1 MLPAHRP
8 SAPPSAFRRRRR
20 APAAEAGGDAVAAS
34 WLRRLARIY
43 WRRRLLLGGAMVAA
57 VAGAFVIVQKVPPRF
72 QSSATVM
79 LDPRQH
85 TVIDIPQVVTPFR
98 PDELAVESEIQV
110 MLSQDLART
119 VIAATGVDR
128 SPEFNPA
135 VERRQQAEEGP
146 AEAADAGDSP
156 LSRLT
161 AGVGTAA
168 GWVRASLGADDQ
180 PSPERDSR
188 RDELVMLQRFAKA
201 LEVRPVG
208 RSRVIG
214 VTFTAR
220 DPDLAAA
227 VANAVVETY
236 LAQQSTGRIRET
248 ERANGWLRQRAQELR
263 AEAATAQKAYTDRMT
278 AAQSTA
284 GVDQQLLRDQLL
296 DINRTLAV
304 TEADLMAAR
313 NHRTQLETLLDAGR
327 LEPLADMA
335 RSETMQAIRL
345 RLVDLQRDLAD
356 RSGRLGPRHPSVT
369 ALTDQIR
376 STRAS
381 LAEEARRLVAD
392 ARGDE
397 AALENRVASLRA
409 SAEDHQRELRQQQ
422 DATADV
428 ATLERE
434 AKSTEDLYNTF
445 LTRFKETSAGTL
457 APPEAW
463 MVSRAQPAADPV
475 FPNTPLL
482 LGFAGIA
489 ALGLAGAGV
498 TLREMLHT
506 GLRSADEVEGS
517 LGLRGLG
524 LSPALP
530 KRLSG
535 RAVVEDLLKRPRSAF
550 AESVRIIVSNA
561 IGPLR
566 PEMGAQVVSVCSAC
580 PHEGKSTLVAA
591 SATLLAMSGFR
602 VLVIDAD
609 MRGPSQHG
617 LFAVPNRY
625 GLSDDLHAAAEAMS
639 GNPLLPGH
647 DMPEPA
653 VDTVTGVHVL
663 TGGQAGAADTRG
675 PMYLGHAERLGH
687 LIGGY
692 RQSYDIILLDMPPC
706 TPVAD
711 ARIFATLSDRC
722 LFVTRWLSTPVS
734 TVRYALGE
742 LQGAGVDIAGLA
754 LLQVDVQ
761 EHAAYEYGD
770 SGLYH
775 RHNRYY
781 SHT

>member
-8 SAPPSAFRRRRR
+8 PASFPVFPRRIRPASAGIGA
-20 APAAEAGGDAVAAS
+20 GDAAAGS
-34 WLRRLARIY
+34 WLRRLARLY
-43 WRRRLLLGGAMVAA
+43 WRRRLLLGGAVVAMVAVTFA
-57 VAGAFVIVQKVPPRF
+57 IVQRIPPRF

-119 VIAATGVDR
+119 VIAATGVA
-128 SPEFNPA
+128 SSAEFNPA
-135 VERRQQAEEGP
+135 VERQQRGAEP
-146 AEAADAGDSP
+146 ADDTPLAGLKAGIGGAVQWVRDALGTADAP
-156 LSRLT
+156 
-161 AGVGTAA
+161 
-168 GWVRASLGADDQ
+168 
-180 PSPERDSR
+180 PSPERDVR

-214 VTFTAR
+214 VSFTAR

-227 VANAVVETY
+227 VANAVVDAY
-236 LAQQSTGRIRET
+236 LAQQSAGRIRET

-263 AEAATAQKAYTDRMT
+263 AEAAKAQKAYTDRMT
-278 AAQSTA
+278 AAQSSA

-304 TEADLMAAR
+304 AEADLNAAR
-313 NHRTQLETLLDAGR
+313 NRRTQLESLLEAGR
-327 LEPLADMA
+327 LEPLAAMA
-335 RSETMQAIRL
+335 RSDTMQAIRL
-345 RLVDLQRDLAD
+345 RLVDLQRDMAD
-356 RSGRLGPRHPSVT
+356 RSGRLGPLHPSVT
-369 ALTDQIR
+369 ALAAQIR
-376 STRAS
+376 STRDS
-381 LAEEARRLVAD
+381 LAIEARRLVAD

-397 AALENRVASLRA
+397 AALQDRAASLRA
-409 SAEDHQRELRQQQ
+409 AAEDHQRELRQQQ

-457 APPEAW
+457 SPPEAW
-463 MVSRAQPAADPV
+463 MVSRALPAADPV

-498 TLREMLHT
+498 TLREMMHT
-506 GLRSADEVEGS
+506 GLRSAEEVEGA

-530 KRLSG
+530 RRLTG
-535 RAVVEDLLKRPRSAF
+535 RALVEDLLKHPRSAF

-566 PEMGAQVVSVCSAC
+566 PDNGAQVVSVCSAC

-591 SATLLAMSGFR
+591 AATLLSISGFR

-609 MRGPSQHG
+609 MRWPSQHG
-617 LFAVPNRY
+617 LFAVPNRD
-625 GLSDDLHAAAEAMS
+625 GLSDDLHAAADAGS
-639 GNPLLPGH
+639 AGLFPADQDVPLPT
-647 DMPEPA
+647 
-653 VDTVTGVHVL
+653 VDPVTGVHVL
-663 TGGQAGAADTRG
+663 TGGLAGAADARG
-675 PMYLGHAERLGH
+675 PMFLGHAERLDH
-687 LIGGY
+687 LIGCY

-706 TPVAD
+706 MPVAD
-711 ARIFATLSDRC
+711 ARIFAILSDRC
-722 LFVTRWLSTPVS
+722 LFVTRWHATPAA
-734 TVRYALGE
+734 TVRAALGE
-742 LQGAGVDIAGLA
+742 LRGAGVDIAGLA
-754 LLQVDVQ
+754 LLQVDVR
-761 EHAAYEYGD
+761 EHATYEYGD
-770 SGLYH
+770 SGLYR
-775 RHNRYY
+775 RHGRYTH
-781 SHT
+781 S

>member
-8 SAPPSAFRRRRR
+8 SAPPSVFRHRRHT
-20 APAAEAGGDAVAAS
+20 AAEPAGDAALSS
-34 WLRRLARIY
+34 WLRRLARLY
-43 WRRRLLLGGAMVAA
+43 WRRRLLLGGVMVAA
-57 VAGAFVIVQKVPPRF
+57 VAVAFVIVQKVPPRF

-135 VERRQQAEEGP
+135 VERQQDAAGP
-146 AEAADAGDSP
+146 DDTGSP
-156 LSRLT
+156 LSQLK
-161 AGVGTAA
+161 AGIGAA
-168 GWVRASLGADDQ
+168 AAWARSVLGDQ
-180 PSPERDSR
+180 EPASPERDSR
-188 RDELVMLQRFAKA
+188 RDDLLMLQRFGKA

-214 VTFTAR
+214 VSFTAR

-227 VANAVVETY
+227 VANAVVDAY

-248 ERANGWLRQRAQELR
+248 ERANGWLRQRAQDLR
-263 AEAATAQKAYTDRMT
+263 AEAAKAQRAYNDRMT
-278 AAQSTA
+278 AAQSTV

-296 DINRTLAV
+296 DVNRTLAV
-304 TEADLMAAR
+304 TEADLTAAR
-313 NHRTQLETLLDAGR
+313 NRRAQLESLLSTGR
-327 LEPLADMA
+327 LELLADTS

-356 RSGRLGPRHPSVT
+356 RSGRLGPLHPSVT
-369 ALTDQIR
+369 ALTAQIR

-381 LAEEARRLVAD
+381 LADEARRLVAD
-392 ARGDE
+392 ARADE
-397 AALENRVASLRA
+397 AALENRAGSLRA
-409 SAEDHQRELRQQQ
+409 SAEDHQRGLRQQQ

-506 GLRSADEVEGS
+506 GLRSADEVEGAF
-517 LGLRGLG
+517 GVRGLG
-524 LSPALP
+524 LSPSLP
-530 KRLSG
+530 RRLSG
-535 RAVVEDLLKRPRSAF
+535 RAVVEDLLRHPRSAF

-566 PEMGAQVVSVCSAC
+566 PDMGAQVVSVCSAC

-625 GLSDDLHAAAEAMS
+625 GLSDDLHAAMEAMNS
-639 GNPLLPGH
+639 TGLVP
-647 DMPEPA
+647 DDRMPEPA
-653 VDTVTGVHVL
+653 VDPVTGVHVL
-663 TGGQAGAADTRG
+663 TGGLAGAADARG
-675 PMYLGHAERLGH
+675 PMYLGHAERLGD

-692 RQSYDIILLDMPPC
+692 RRSYDIILLDMPPC
-706 TPVAD
+706 MPVAD
-711 ARIFATLSDRC
+711 ARVFAGLSDRC
-722 LFVTRWLSTPVS
+722 LFVTRWLSTPAG
-734 TVRYALGE
+734 TVRMALGE
-742 LQGAGVDIAGLA
+742 LRAAGVDIAGLA
-754 LLQVDVQ
+754 LLQVDVR
-761 EHAAYEYGD
+761 EHAAYGYGD

-775 RHNRYY
+775 RHSRYY
-781 SHT
+781 TPS